1 MCDIDDQVKFHAGSR
16 LLTAGALGNPEGWD
30 REGGG
35 KSFRT
40 GGHVY
45 TCVYWPIHTD
55 VWQKLCVK
63 YYLIKINRLINKKY
77 YLNK

>member
-35 KSFRT
+35 KGFRM

-45 TCVYWPIHTD
+45 TCGQFILMCGKNYHNS
-55 VWQKLCVK
+55 VK